1 MPEQPGQLQLLLPP
15 GLQLPAGHGDLRRY
29 RVPRTHTGVH
39 TDTPVLSPHR
49 HTHIPALMHSVPCVH
64 TCTLRHMHAVCAHTV
79 HVTCTHTPYTLHVLC
94 TARADT
100 CACCM
105 WCVYSFTHTFTL
117 TDIDLFTLGLT
128 RLCTLT
134 SVCAQ
139 THIYPHS
146 HTHLFLHFTHS
157 YSQPHTV
164 THLLMHSDLQP
175 FTRVCIRSDTQLH
188 ILVLTQYTH
197 TPPYSHSRTC
207 LHGHTHSGAHPQR
220 TVCAHILTF
229 SYLSSQPHT

>member
-1 MPEQPGQLQLLLPP
+1 MPEQPRQLQLLLPP

-29 RVPRTHTGVH
+29 RVPRTLTGVH
-39 TDTPVLSPHR
+39 IDTPVLSPHR
-49 HTHIPALMHSVPCVH
+49 HTHIPALMHAAPCIH

-79 HVTCTHTPYTLHVLC
+79 HVTCTHTPLH
-94 TARADT
+94 TARAVY
-100 CACCM
+100 CM
-105 WCVYSFTHTFTL
+105 GRRLRMLRVCVYSFKHTFTL

-134 SVCAQ
+134 SMCAQ

-164 THLLMHSDLQP
+164 THLLIHSDLQP

-207 LHGHTHSGAHPQR
+207 LHGHTHTQEHTLKEMCVP
-220 TVCAHILTF
+220 TF
-229 SYLSSQPHT
+229 SHFHT